1 MSIICLLPIYKIL
14 LRSNFNLGLRDIS
27 MVLTPLVM
35 FLEIENRIPLSPIP
49 LSFGPNI
56 RTMTSFLSFFNN

>member
-1 MSIICLLPIYKIL
+1 MSIVCLLPIYKIL

-35 FLEIENRIPLSPIP
+35 FLEIENRIPPSPIP
-49 LSFGPNI
+49 LSFGPKH
-56 RTMTSFLSFFNN
+56 TYYDFFFFFFNN